1 MRKCSWR
8 ANRFATLT
16 SQTLALSECE
26 SEALRLTEPERHSL
40 YRCSSKSRDPPRQFM
55 LTPQWNSNSQWRGMH
70 RRNTL
75 TTGSFEKRRMGFF
88 EYVSAYQS
96 HFTDVS
102 A

>member
-1 MRKCSWR
+1 
-8 ANRFATLT
+8 
-16 SQTLALSECE
+16 
-26 SEALRLTEPERHSL
+26 
-40 YRCSSKSRDPPRQFM
+40 M

-88 EYVSAYQS
+88 EYVSAFQTQ
-96 HFTDVS
+96 FTDVS